1 MHFHIYQFLSALKV
15 KLQNIE
21 ENVPNK
27 DVFNTIAST
36 ISALQLYKSLTIEQI
51 MSGDV
56 TGVKPLQRLS
66 LSDAFDI
73 ANSAYEMDD
82 TYYAIKW
89 FRYIVDEVKENRIS
103 DIDDQIS
110 SSAVFH
116 LLSNAYFKVGSA
128 AY

>member
-1 MHFHIYQFLSALKV
+1 M